1 MITQIGKRDSADW
14 TRGNICGI
22 ALNNLWN
29 HAQRTRRRL
38 TNERGQYTMEHAV
51 LFAAMAIAAT
61 LMATYVR
68 QAMRANVKVT
78 ELQLN
83 SAMQDN
89 RP

>member
-1 MITQIGKRDSADW
+1 MITQICKRDYADRARGSSAKSFSK
-14 TRGNICGI
+14 ICGI
-22 ALNNLWN
+22 M
-29 HAQRTRRRL
+29 RITTRRRL